1 MKFKPEDI
9 QLYIDQVTDD
19 RKTLLLQFRDR
30 IMRLY
35 PDAVPRISY
44 QIWMFKRKTGWTAV
58 GYRRD
63 GVTLYTGHPR
73 IILEFHASH
82 PEIKT
87 GTGCINFKKD
97 VPWEDVDGIIQY
109 AMEAKKG

>member
-1 MKFKPEDI
+1 
-9 QLYIDQVTDD
+9 
-19 RKTLLLQFRDR
+19 
-30 IMRLY
+30 
-35 PDAVPRISY
+35 
-44 QIWMFKRKTGWTAV
+44 
-58 GYRRD
+58 
-63 GVTLYTGHPR
+63 VTLYTGHPR